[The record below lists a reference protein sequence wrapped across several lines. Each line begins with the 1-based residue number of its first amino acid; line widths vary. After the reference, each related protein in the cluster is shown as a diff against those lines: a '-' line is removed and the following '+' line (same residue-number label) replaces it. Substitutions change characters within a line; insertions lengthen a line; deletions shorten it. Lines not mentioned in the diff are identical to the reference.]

1 MIRAG
6 ITFHGVPSR
15 LWVGRRMPF
24 FPAARNRLCRAST
37 EIRSGAH
44 SQGQY
49 SGAAKTVEPQS
60 RGEGDDF
67 YNLSPS
73 LTQGTND
80 GGRSG

>member
-6 ITFHGVPSR
+6 VTFHGVPSR
-15 LWVGRRMPF
+15 FWVGRRMLF
-24 FPAARNRLCRAST
+24 VPAARNHLCRAST
-37 EIRSGAH
+37 EILSGAH

-49 SGAAKTVEPQS
+49 SDAAKTVEPQS
-60 RGEGDDF
+60 RGEGDDL

-73 LTQGTND
+73 LTQGASD